1 LWYFFVKQDGRL
13 KFFHLKEKVKER
25 RGLGINLRKV
35 HLWERTKV
43 KKEKKKKT
51 DAITS
56 PGYEWPQ

>member
-43 KKEKKKKT
+43 KKEKKKKN
-51 DAITS
+51 
-56 PGYEWPQ
+56 